1 MSKEKQIEEMAEVI
15 ESSLEDLG
23 PGDFT
28 FTGRRVGEILAEDLY
43 RANCRKQNN
52 AGLGLGMKAL
62 TTFIVSF
69 MLVGYQS
76 VVYASMYLVAD
87 ASLMLG
93 SIKLAEPED
102 VFVKLFA
109 FFGVYLILISGCW
122 IVDWLVQ
129 KRKNKKGGEE

>member
-1 MSKEKQIEEMAEVI
+1 MSRENQIEEMAEVI

-23 PGDFT
+23 PGNFN
-28 FTGRRVGEILAEDLY
+28 FTGRQLGRILAEDLC
-43 RANCRKQNN
+43 RANYCKRNN

-62 TTFIVSF
+62 STFIGSF

-76 VVYASMYLVAD
+76 VVYASAYLVAD
-87 ASLMLG
+87 ASLMVG

-102 VFVKLFA
+102 VFVRLFA
-109 FFGVYLILISGCW
+109 LFGMYLIIISGFW

-129 KRKNKKGGEE
+129 KRKNKKGGE

>member
-1 MSKEKQIEEMAEVI
+1 MSKEKQIEEMAKVI

-23 PGDFT
+23 PGDFN
-28 FTGRRVGEILAEDLY
+28 FTGRQLGRILAEDLC
-43 RANCRKQNN
+43 RANYRKRNN

-62 TTFIVSF
+62 LTFMMSF
-69 MLVGYQS
+69 MITGYTS

-87 ASLMLG
+87 ASLMVG

-102 VFVKLFA
+102 MLVRLFA
-109 FFGVYLILISGCW
+109 VFGMNLIIISGAW

-129 KRKNKKGGEE
+129 KRKNKKGGK